1 MSIDLKNYI
10 ASIPDYPKKGIIFRD
25 IMPLLANPE
34 ALKEACDSIVDFAKD
49 KGITK
54 VVAPE
59 ARGFILASAIAYR
72 IGAGFVPARKP
83 HKLPRE
89 VVSASYDLEYGSATL
104 EMQKDAIQKGDK
116 VLVMDDLLATGGTI
130 GATMDLVEKLGGQVV
145 SAAFMI
151 ELEGLAG
158 RQILQD
164 HHVDD
169 VLTLMKFAD

>member
-1 MSIDLKNYI
+1 MALDLSKYI
-10 ASIPDYPKKGIIFRD
+10 SSIPDYPKKGIIFRD
-25 IMPLLANPE
+25 IMPLLANAD
-34 ALKEACDSIVDFAKD
+34 ALQQACDSIVDFAKD

-59 ARGFILASAIAYR
+59 ARGFILASAIACR

-83 HKLPRE
+83 NKLPGD

-104 EMQKDAIQKGDK
+104 EMQKDAIKKGDK

-130 GATMDLVEKLGGQVV
+130 GATIDLVDKLGGEVK

-151 ELEGLAG
+151 ELEGLPG
-158 RQILQD
+158 RKVLAD
-164 HHVDD
+164 HHVSDI
-169 VLTLMKFAD
+169 LTLMSFDS

>member
-1 MSIDLKNYI
+1 MSLDLSKYI

-34 ALKEACDSIVDFAKD
+34 ALQEACNAIVDFAKD

-59 ARGFILASAIAYR
+59 ARGFILASAIACR

-83 HKLPRE
+83 NKLPRE
-89 VVSASYDLEYGSATL
+89 VVSASYNLEYGSATL
-104 EMQKDAIQKGDK
+104 EMQKDAIKKGDK

-130 GATMDLVEKLGGQVV
+130 GATMDLVEQLGGQVV
-145 SAAFMI
+145 AASFMI

-158 RQILQD
+158 RQVLKD
-164 HHVDD
+164 HHVDQ
-169 VLTLMKFAD
+169 VLTLMTFPA

>member
-1 MSIDLKNYI
+1 MALDLSKYI

-25 IMPLLANPE
+25 IMPLLANAD
-34 ALKEACDSIVDFAKD
+34 ALKEACDAIVDFAKD

-59 ARGFILASAIAYR
+59 ARGFILASAIAVR

-83 HKLPRE
+83 NKLPRE

-104 EMQKDAIQKGDK
+104 EMQKDAISKNDK

-130 GATMDLVEKLGGQVV
+130 GATIDLVNQLGGEVV
-145 SAAFMI
+145 AAAFMI
-151 ELEGLAG
+151 ELKGLPG
-158 RQILQD
+158 RKVLTD
-164 HHVDD
+164 RNVTD
-169 VLTLMKFAD
+169 VLTLMKF